1 MNEAAQERIVELM
14 DGKREPDRHAMKVFV
29 KMLDTEECRLRD
41 FVAVGG
47 IKLGH
52 AVALAWWQD
61 GFDMRMDK

>member
-1 MNEAAQERIVELM
+1 MNEAAQERIAELM
-14 DGKREPDRHAMKVFV
+14 EGKREPDIQDMKVFV

-52 AVALAWWQD
+52 AVALAWWFD
-61 GFDMRMDK
+61 DMRMGK